1 LDSIEFYNTYKR
13 VPQPAALTTELPRN
27 NSFFQR
33 TWQKHNKEIYA
44 VQGTNGH
51 VTINPSLTI
60 SPMIEIEKKFHFT
73 PEQEAKIIASATFLG
88 EKIQTDT
95 YYDTLDFV
103 LTCKDIWLR
112 NRNGRFEIKTPL
124 HVLGNK
130 MALTQY
136 REIETDEE
144 TCEVLHLPPCTLTN
158 EILAQAGYAP
168 FSTITTTR
176 KRYQDEPYSIDLDS
190 CDLGDGHPYLVA
202 EIEIM
207 TEENQKEEAAKK
219 LVDYAVGKGFSI
231 DYIRGKLLE
240 YLYRHSPEHYKAL
253 VDAGVIYVPTIE

>member
-1 LDSIEFYNTYKR
+1 M
-13 VPQPAALTTELPRN
+13 
-27 NSFFQR
+27 
-33 TWQKHNKEIYA
+33 
-44 VQGTNGH
+44 QGANGH
-51 VTINPSLTI
+51 VTINPFLTI

-73 PEQEAKIIASATFLG
+73 PGQEAKLIASATFLG

-95 YYDTLDFV
+95 YYDTSDFT

-124 HVLGNK
+124 HALGNK
-130 MALTQY
+130 LAITQY

-144 TCEVLHLPPCTLTN
+144 ICQTLHLPICTLTN
-158 EILAQAGYAP
+158 EILADAGYIP
-168 FSTITTTR
+168 FSTIITTR

-190 CDLGDGHPYLVA
+190 CDLGDGDPYFVA
-202 EIEIM
+202 EIEIII
-207 TEENQKEEAAKK
+207 EEDHKEEATKK
-219 LVDYAVGKGFSI
+219 LMDYAVGKGLSI

-253 VDAGVIYVPTIE
+253 VNAGVIYVPTVG